1 MNRNLAK
8 YRRFLNISQTTM
20 SKIAG
25 CCLTSY
31 NSKEQGN
38 REFTQKEMANI
49 FYFIKKEV
57 PDITVEELFFSNKVS
72 NLLTE
77 KKGE

>member
-8 YRRFLNISQTTM
+8 YRRILNISQTTM

-38 REFTQKEMANI
+38 REFTQRNGKYI
-49 FYFIKKEV
+49 LLYKKR
-57 PDITVEELFFSNKVS
+57 IS
-72 NLLTE
+72 
-77 KKGE
+77 